1 MEEKNNNLQ
10 KEDISFILLTHK
22 DFLENIKGSE
32 FNTYAKLVTISKVN
46 LNMGGTNRD
55 MERFLYEENLRE
67 ELEKLKKEGVK
78 IPGVRTI
85 ETHIK
90 KLSKISIDN
99 KKFNVIEIVNTPN
112 GIAYKIKQSYE
123 GKYFVSIPY
132 KQMKELVIGTNQNML
147 KLYCIFNYMC
157 NEEEYT
163 KITRSFLCNKM
174 GFVDT
179 EGNRNEIS
187 IMINV
192 LRKLGY
198 LHIKQEHIKE
208 IEDNGN
214 IRMKTVNFYKL
225 TTYKYWLELTETK
238 KENKK

>member
-1 MEEKNNNLQ
+1 MEENNKLQ

-32 FNTYAKLVTISKVN
+32 FNTYAKLITISKVN
-46 LNMGGTNRD
+46 PNMGGTNRD
-55 MERFLYEENLRE
+55 MERYLYEEKLIE
-67 ELEKLKKEGVK
+67 ELERLRNEGVK
-78 IPGVRTI
+78 IPGIRTI

-90 KLSKISIDN
+90 KISKISIDGKN
-99 KKFNVIEIVNTPN
+99 FNVIEIVNTPN

-132 KQMKELVIGTNQNML
+132 KQMQELITGVKSNML

-179 EGNRNEIS
+179 EGNRNKIS
-187 IMINV
+187 IMINM

-214 IRMKTVNFYKL
+214 IQMKTVNLYKL
-225 TTYKYWLELTETK
+225 TTYKYWLELTEIK